1 MVDPGVLRSHNPFV
15 RPEGLLG
22 HLAGWVMGRDDRPHR
37 EVADLLTPRPGAT
50 VCEIGFGPGQLLAVL
65 AAADASLLLCGVD
78 PSSVMLAQARNR
90 LSTVDSEAARAAD
103 LRIGAAGDL
112 PFDDASADHVVAV
125 NNVAMWPDLR
135 VGLAE
140 THRVLRV
147 GGDLLLAWHSA
158 TAPGRIARRLARSE
172 TWWAELAAAVRREFG
187 DVERRDL
194 TYATVCTATKLP

>member
-1 MVDPGVLRSHNPFV
+1 MVDPGMLHSHNPFV

-22 HLAGWVMGRDDRPHR
+22 HFAGWVMGRDDRPHR
-37 EVADLLTPRPGAT
+37 EVADLLAPRPGSA

-65 AAADASLLLCGVD
+65 AAADASLLLYGVD

-90 LSTVDSEAARAAD
+90 LSTVDSQAARTAD
-103 LRIGAAGDL
+103 LRIGVAGAL
-112 PFDDASADHVVAV
+112 PFDDASADHIVAV

-135 VGLAE
+135 AGLAE

-158 TAPGRIARRLARSE
+158 TAPARIARRLGRPE
-172 TWWAELAAAVRREFG
+172 TWWAELAEGVRREFG
-187 DVERRDL
+187 DAERHDM
-194 TYATVCTATKLP
+194 TYVSVCTATKLP